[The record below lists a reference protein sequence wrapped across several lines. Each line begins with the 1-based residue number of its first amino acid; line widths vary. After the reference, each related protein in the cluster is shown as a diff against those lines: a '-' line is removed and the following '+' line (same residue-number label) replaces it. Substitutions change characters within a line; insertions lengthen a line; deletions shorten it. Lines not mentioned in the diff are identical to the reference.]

1 MKVGALMIDVF
12 SKYMTV
18 IPIKSK
24 SEGDVAMALVEGFK
38 KMGGFCK
45 LLFTDDESALNT
57 KSIQDYLK
65 EKGIEHYT
73 TRNHA
78 AFSEVAIKTFK
89 RMLYNRVEADEKKD
103 KQDIDWRD
111 YIVEILLTY
120 NNKLKHTST
129 GFSPAQAKVKKN
141 EFEVKLNISMK
152 ARHSRTYPDLDV
164 GDKVKIRRKKGITEK
179 QQTSHWTKTTHTI
192 TKIETKL
199 GQKYYSVSDFNKSL
213 LRHEML
219 KL

>member
-1 MKVGALMIDVF
+1 MIDVF

-24 SEGDVAMALVEGFK
+24 SEGDVASALIEGFN
-38 KMGGFCK
+38 KMGGVCR
-45 LLFTDDESALNT
+45 LLYTDDEGALNT

-65 EKGIEHYT
+65 EKGVEHYT
-73 TRNHA
+73 TRTHA

-89 RMLYNRVEADEKKD
+89 RMLYNRVDADEKKD
-103 KQDIDWRD
+103 KNNIQWTD
-111 YIVEILLTY
+111 YIMEILLTY
-120 NNKLKHTST
+120 NNKLVSSITKMTPLEARRH
-129 GFSPAQAKVKKN
+129 KN

-152 ARHSRTYPDLDV
+152 AKHSRIYPNIEV
-164 GDKVKIRRKKGITEK
+164 GDKVKIRRKKGIAEK
-179 QQTSHWTKTTHTI
+179 QQTSHWLKSAHTVER
-192 TKIETKL
+192 IEEKL
-199 GQKYYSVSDFNKSL
+199 GQKYYHVSDFPKPL